1 MSQTKLLLLICQYF
15 NKPYIHS
22 SCNCSGFVIMSVHQ
36 EDYVSVLFNPS
47 VLFLWLPCSCT
58 IWLFVK
64 VLTPI
69 Y

>member
-47 VLFLWLPCSCT
+47 VLFL
-58 IWLFVK
+58 
-64 VLTPI
+64 
-69 Y
+69 